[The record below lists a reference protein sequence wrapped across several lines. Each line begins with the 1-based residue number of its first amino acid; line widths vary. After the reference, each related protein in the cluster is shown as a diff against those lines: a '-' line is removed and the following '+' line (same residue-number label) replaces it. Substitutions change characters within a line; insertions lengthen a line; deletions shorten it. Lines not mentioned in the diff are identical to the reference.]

1 MFKKLF
7 KWKRKESLDKKLEA
21 DLTAR
26 VRTLSNEEILKL
38 AEIREGR
45 KSSRRTIWN
54 TIIGSVLGLLGTGF
68 VLYYEQL
75 NVITSKAF
83 NSWFRKNV

>member
-1 MFKKLF
+1 MLKWFKK
-7 KWKRKESLDKKLEA
+7 KESLDKKLEE
-21 DLTAR
+21 DLMSR
-26 VRTLSNEEILKL
+26 VDKLSNEEVIKL

-45 KSSRRTIWN
+45 KASKRNIWN
-54 TIIGSVLGLLGTGF
+54 TVIGSVIGLLGTGF

-75 NVITSKAF
+75 NVITSKTF

>member
-1 MFKKLF
+1 MLKFWNWKK
-7 KWKRKESLDKKLEA
+7 KESLDKKLEE
-21 DLTAR
+21 DLLTR
-26 VRTLSNEEILKL
+26 VDKLSNEEVIKL

-45 KSSRRTIWN
+45 KASKRNIWN
-54 TIIGSVLGLLGTGF
+54 TVIGSVIGLLGTGF

>member
-1 MFKKLF
+1 MLKWFKK
-7 KWKRKESLDKKLEA
+7 KESLDEKLEA
-21 DLTAR
+21 DLLSR
-26 VRTLSNEEILKL
+26 VDNLSNEEALKL

>member
-1 MFKKLF
+1 MLKWFKK
-7 KWKRKESLDKKLEA
+7 KESLDEKLEA
-21 DLTAR
+21 DLLSR
-26 VRTLSNEEILKL
+26 VDKLSNEEALKL

>member
-1 MFKKLF
+1 MFKNLF

-21 DLTAR
+21 DLTER
-26 VRTLSNEEILKL
+26 VESLSNEEILKL

-45 KSSRRTIWN
+45 KASRRTIWN
-54 TIIGSVLGLLGTGF
+54 TILGGIIGILGTGF

-75 NVITSKAF
+75 NVITSKTF

>member
-1 MFKKLF
+1 MLKWFKK
-7 KWKRKESLDKKLEA
+7 KESLDAKLEA
-21 DLTAR
+21 DLLSR
-26 VRTLSNEEILKL
+26 VDKLSNEEALKL

-54 TIIGSVLGLLGTGF
+54 TILGGIIGLLGTGF

-75 NVITSKAF
+75 NVITSKTF

>member
-1 MFKKLF
+1 MLKWFKK
-7 KWKRKESLDKKLEA
+7 KESLDEKLEA
-21 DLTAR
+21 DLLSR
-26 VRTLSNEEILKL
+26 VDKLSNEEALKL

-54 TIIGSVLGLLGTGF
+54 TILGGIIGLLGTGF

-75 NVITSKAF
+75 NVITSKTF